1 MHGKDYYMNSFKSL
15 LEKGEKQNNI
25 SEIHEENKYDIYFEG
40 TEKLSDKAKY
50 IEDIVFDDKNIGRK
64 YYSVNKEIKY
74 IEIFSNKK
82 FNLLRISPNITFLH
96 LYDKNE
102 EKEYNENKFIGFRYY
117 NKSPAQ
123 KDSKFFTLINRFN
136 TKYHILE
143 KVQSIKDIN
152 NKSFFDKDLN
162 CFAIIDNIITE
173 KYKDKEHIMNGETFP
188 EIIGYCHSLITLNK
202 IRNFIFLEPLI
213 PEAFK
218 PETLKENIS
227 EFEPDITYVEPLIYN
242 GHISL
247 IIFNEINGSRCN
259 LILDMSRY
267 HINTSHFNT
276 LIFPKKINEKNSIY
290 LKNPIQNY
298 SSCCLWFYGEIDCML
313 NDENYTNFKSIY
325 DNMQNSNIKFFIDV
339 INLIGKKYYEIN
351 ELVKYEQER
360 SNETEKIDLNRLF
373 IVGINN
379 TSVHKDILFTQFI
392 NINNFFKSF
401 SFFYPSQ
408 DAKFLTNIE
417 KKLEKFINFKNILDI
432 NLRFYEMIKQE
443 SEVKIIMN
451 LIKEEQEYIKK
462 MLIELKKNY
471 TIEFY
476 KNNISSYELYF
487 IEDILKDKPM
497 IFPISKDMQEKMAKS
512 DFNSFIKDFES
523 DFVKRK
529 NELERKYCIYS
540 EEDIIKQLNPLN
552 EICFKIMN
560 K

>member
-15 LEKGEKQNNI
+15 LEKEDKQNNI

-143 KVQSIKDIN
+143 KAQSIKDIN

-276 LIFPKKINEKNSIY
+276 LIFPKKINEQNSIY

-313 NDENYTNFKSIY
+313 NNENYTNFKSIY
-325 DNMQNSNIKFFIDV
+325 DNM
-339 INLIGKKYYEIN
+339 
-351 ELVKYEQER
+351 
-360 SNETEKIDLNRLF
+360 
-373 IVGINN
+373 
-379 TSVHKDILFTQFI
+379 
-392 NINNFFKSF
+392 
-401 SFFYPSQ
+401 
-408 DAKFLTNIE
+408 
-417 KKLEKFINFKNILDI
+417 
-432 NLRFYEMIKQE
+432 
-443 SEVKIIMN
+443 
-451 LIKEEQEYIKK
+451 
-462 MLIELKKNY
+462 
-471 TIEFY
+471 
-476 KNNISSYELYF
+476 
-487 IEDILKDKPM
+487 
-497 IFPISKDMQEKMAKS
+497 
-512 DFNSFIKDFES
+512 
-523 DFVKRK
+523 
-529 NELERKYCIYS
+529 
-540 EEDIIKQLNPLN
+540 
-552 EICFKIMN
+552 
-560 K
+560 